1 MSFQAR
7 ICWPVL
13 TAVVVA
19 TAGAPAVADTGF
31 YVGATAGGSVFHQ
44 NKNKSDLDAAVINAW
59 DANGFSAVTN
69 SSSLEKSNFA
79 FGGLVGYRLM
89 PEFAIEAAYIDLGK
103 LHYKS
108 DDTVTFHSI
117 YEGPI
122 PIDAS
127 ADTTVKAKGPTLTA
141 LGILPLSPA
150 WEIYGRAGL
159 FFSKVTLNANTTL
172 NLSVMQASIYPY
184 AGAYESVS
192 ANSVDPLVGIG
203 TAWHVA
209 NRVAL
214 RAEYTRF
221 INVGD
226 KNKTGE
232 INIDLF
238 NVGVTY
244 SFY

>member
-1 MSFQAR
+1 MLLQAR
-7 ICWPVL
+7 IYLPVL
-13 TAVVVA
+13 TAVFVA
-19 TAGAPAVADTGF
+19 SAAAPALADTGF
-31 YVGATAGGSVFHQ
+31 YVGATAGRSLFHQ
-44 NKNKSDLDAAVINAW
+44 NKGDLDAAVINAW
-59 DANGFSAVTN
+59 DANGFSAVRN
-69 SSSLEKSNFA
+69 SSSLEKSDFA

-89 PEFAIEAAYIDLGK
+89 PAFSIEAAYVDLGM

-108 DDTVTFHSI
+108 DETVTRYSFSI
-117 YEGPI
+117 G
-122 PIDAS
+122 AS
-127 ADTTVKAKGPTLTA
+127 ADTTAKAKGPTLTA
-141 LGILPLSPA
+141 FGILPLSPA

-159 FFSKVTLNANTTL
+159 FFSKVTLTAHAAL
-172 NLSVMQASIYPY
+172 NVSLMTASGFPY
-184 AGAYESVS
+184 SGAYESVS

-203 TAWHVA
+203 AAWHVA
-209 NRVAL
+209 NRIAL

-226 KNKTGE
+226 KNKTGQ